1 MKLCKD
7 KKKAKLAISRQVFNN
22 SLNFSKNCLI
32 IAIDV
37 SSKNQCTLD
46 KERVKPTDS
55 SIVFFLHPIMLYNV
69 FSRGAMP
76 TMGNF

>member
-7 KKKAKLAISRQVFNN
+7 KKKAKLAIN

-32 IAIDV
+32 IAIEV
-37 SSKNQCTLD
+37 SSKNQCALD

-55 SIVFFLHPIMLYNV
+55 SRVFFSTSHNAL
-69 FSRGAMP
+69 
-76 TMGNF
+76 